1 VVLQLPAIFHN
12 TEETPMKPFQHL
24 LRVRALTA
32 AALMALTCA
41 GAQAGLVVQQF
52 QFGGA
57 AGDVSIAKLNAAIAK
72 GTAPTLSTT
81 AELINYTD
89 RNDASAGFTGDRFA
103 GDQAWPMSG
112 IFGQDAPQNTE
123 FGARILADVLITT
136 AGDYT
141 FGLNGD
147 DGVQL
152 IIDGVILFTR
162 DTIST
167 AKDHL
172 GILTLDAGR
181 HRVDVRYFEH
191 NGAADLEFFAASG
204 RQGSFNGNFRLV
216 GDTANGGLAASAVP
230 EPGSLALSGLAL
242 AGLGWTRRKK
252 V

>member
-1 VVLQLPAIFHN
+1 
-12 TEETPMKPFQHL
+12 MKPFQHL
-24 LRVRALTA
+24 LRVPALTA
-32 AALMALTCA
+32 ALLALTCA
-41 GAQAGLVVQQF
+41 GAQASLVVQQF

-57 AGDVSIAKLNAAIAK
+57 TGAASIAKLNAAIAG
-72 GTAPTLSTT
+72 GTAPSLSTT
-81 AELINYTD
+81 AEFINYTD
-89 RNDASAGFTGDRFA
+89 RSDASAGFTGDRFA

-112 IFGQDAPQNTE
+112 SFVPSAPQNTD
-123 FGARILADVLITT
+123 FGVRILADVLIAT

-152 IIDGVILFTR
+152 IVDGAILFTSDVITTGGAR
-162 DTIST
+162 DR
-167 AKDHL
+167 L
-172 GILTLDAGR
+172 GILTLDAGS

-204 RQGSFNGNFRLV
+204 RHGGFNSSFRLV